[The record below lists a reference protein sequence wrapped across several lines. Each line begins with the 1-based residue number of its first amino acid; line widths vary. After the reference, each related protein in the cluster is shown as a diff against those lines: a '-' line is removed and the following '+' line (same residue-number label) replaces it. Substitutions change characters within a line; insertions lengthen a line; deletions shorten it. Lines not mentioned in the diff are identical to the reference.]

1 MGYQLGVDLGTTYT
15 AAAVGR
21 GGRVEACTLGSMSP
35 VVPSVVLLR
44 ADGEVLVGEPAVRR
58 GTAEP
63 TRVAREFKRRLGD
76 PTPLVL
82 GGTPYGAESL
92 MGHLLKA
99 VVKTVTDREGSAPDR
114 VVLTHPANYGP
125 YKQDMMREVARLAGL
140 DLDHVTFLTEPQA
153 AAISYASRNRVDPGE
168 IVAVYDF
175 GGGTF
180 DAALVQR
187 TDDGFALIGRPE
199 GMERFGG
206 IDIDAALLAF
216 VDDRLGGRL
225 TALQPDDP
233 AVQSAMLR
241 LKDDCRAAKEALSG
255 DTDTTVQVSAPG
267 LVESVRIT
275 RDDLEGMIRPRLGET
290 VDAVRRAVAS
300 AEIDMAR
307 VSKVLLVGGSSQI
320 PLVAETV
327 RTVTGR
333 PVAID
338 AHPKFSIC
346 LGAAAYQLASSVLIT
361 PPLPANAAATQP
373 ITEPPRQT
381 SPSAPA
387 TATPAAP
394 AAPTTPNAAVPTA
407 RVTAAPS
414 PSTPR
419 TGLIATVG
427 VAAAAIVGLGSF
439 LLFKKDSPKTVEP
452 PRTAVPQITVPATS
466 PATTPV
472 SAPAPTAPITSPP
485 ATPPPASSPPIT
497 SPVNR
502 VTPADLAAALLTADD
517 LSDGFADT
525 AVDESGNDICGTF
538 LAHQPIG
545 HQSASFVKDA
555 TTPQLQQVN
564 HTIEVYGTPAD
575 ARAALADQATV
586 VNNECNGYTETLN
599 NETLVATAVFLDG
612 PPALTSLLPP
622 GCTDIRLVTLTFT
635 GQTDPTFKILTNYVA
650 VRCGNVVS
658 AVSIQGLADANGE
671 NSALFSELN
680 TNAVPPMVARAAQT
694 PFTPD

>member
-35 VVPSVVLLR
+35 VVPSVILLR

-82 GGTPYGAESL
+82 GGTPYGAEAL

-99 VVKTVTDREGSAPDR
+99 VVKTVTDREGSPPDR

-140 DLDHVTFLTEPQA
+140 DLDQVTFLTEPQA
-153 AAISYASRNRVDPGE
+153 AAISYASRNRVEPGE
-168 IVAVYDF
+168 VVAVYDF

-225 TALQPDDP
+225 TALHPDDP

-241 LKDDCRAAKEALSG
+241 LKDDCRNAKEALSG
-255 DTDTTVQVSAPG
+255 DTDTTIQVSAPG
-267 LVESVRIT
+267 LAESVRIT
-275 RDDLEGMIRPRLGET
+275 RDDLEAMIRPRLGET

-320 PLVAETV
+320 PLVAETI

-346 LGAAAYQLASSVLIT
+346 LGAAAYQMAPSVLIA
-361 PPLPANAAATQP
+361 PPSSPIAAATQP
-373 ITEPPRQT
+373 ITAPPRQT
-381 SPSAPA
+381 SPNEPAP
-387 TATPAAP
+387 P
-394 AAPTTPNAAVPTA
+394 AAPTTPTAAVPTA
-407 RVTAAPS
+407 RVTAAPNPS
-414 PSTPR
+414 PQR
-419 TGLIATVG
+419 TGLIAAIG

-439 LLFKKDSPKTVEP
+439 LLFKKDSPTTVEP
-452 PRTAVPQITVPATS
+452 PRTIAPVTVPATS
-466 PATTPV
+466 PVTTPV
-472 SAPAPTAPITSPP
+472 SAPAPTAPVTSPP
-485 ATPPPASSPPIT
+485 VTPPPATSPPVT

-502 VTPADLAAALLTADD
+502 VTPADLAAALLTKED

-555 TTPQLQQVN
+555 NTPQLQQIN
-564 HTIEVYGTPAD
+564 HTIEVYGTPAE
-575 ARAALADQATV
+575 AQAALADQAKV

-599 NETLVATAVFLDG
+599 NETLVATAAFIDG

-622 GCTDIRLVTLTFT
+622 GCTDIRLVTLIFT
-635 GQTDPTFKILTNYVA
+635 GQSNQTFKILTDYVA

-658 AVSIQGLADANGE
+658 AVSIQGLGDANGE
-671 NSALFSELN
+671 DRALFNELT
-680 TNAVPPMVARAAQT
+680 TNAVPPMVERAAQT